1 MIGKGILHFAATA
14 ATPTFSRALSGWQ
27 SRAQELKISER
38 SKLQL
43 DVTEQMAKQKCKLY
57 LEAKPASPQHE
68 VSFLLFFAGRMQ
80 HSQIG
85 SIYGA
90 ASPTPPPL
98 WMGHGPPP
106 PVVVGLWWGSACF

>member
-90 ASPTPPPL
+90 ASPTPPPRAE
-98 WMGHGPPP
+98 G
-106 PVVVGLWWGSACF
+106 